1 MGSRLRGNDEPR
13 NTHPMKLLVIGAGG
27 REHALAWKLAQS
39 PRVSEVLVAPG
50 NGGTATEDKCRNVD
64 IKATDIDALL
74 ALVMR
79 EGIALTVVG
88 PEQPLVAGVVDAF
101 RARGHR
107 IFGPTAAAAQLE
119 GSKAFA
125 KDFLARHGI
134 PTAYYAVHT
143 QLDAALAYIREKGAP
158 IVIKADGLAAGK
170 GVIVAMTLVEAEAAV
185 RDMLEGNAFG
195 DAGARVVIEEFL
207 EGEEASFISM
217 VDGTHALPMATSQDH
232 KRVGDGDT
240 GPNTGGMGAYSP
252 APVVTPEVHARVMR
266 EVVMPTVRGMA
277 SDGVPFTGFLYA
289 GLMIDAGGAPKVI
302 EFNVRFGD
310 PETQPVMLRLQSD
323 LVELVEAAID
333 ARLDSVDAQWDPRPS
348 LGVVMAA
355 EGYPNTPRT
364 GDAINTL
371 DAPDLPGTKVFHA
384 GTRLEG
390 EHPVTTGGRVLC
402 VCALGDTVADAQA
415 RAYATVAGISWPG
428 EFHRHDIG
436 WRAIARE
443 RAAAS

>member
-1 MGSRLRGNDEPR
+1 
-13 NTHPMKLLVIGAGG
+13 MKILVIGGGG

-50 NGGTATEDKCRNVD
+50 NAGTALEERCRNVD
-64 IKATDIDALL
+64 VAPTDIDGLL
-74 ALVMR
+74 ALARDESV
-79 EGIALTVVG
+79 GLTVVG
-88 PEQPLVAGVVDAF
+88 PEGPLVNGVVDRF
-101 RARGHR
+101 REAGLR

-134 PTAYYAVHT
+134 PSAHYAVHT
-143 QLDAALAYIREKGAP
+143 VLEDALAHVRTVGAP
-158 IVIKADGLAAGK
+158 IVVKADGLAAGK
-170 GVIVAMTLVEAEAAV
+170 GVVVAMTLKEAEAAITE
-185 RDMLEGNAFG
+185 MLAGNAFG
-195 DAGARVVIEEFL
+195 AAGARVVIEEFL
-207 EGEEASFISM
+207 DGEEASFISI
-217 VDGTHALPMATSQDH
+217 VDGAHALPMATSQDH

-252 APVVTPEVHARVMR
+252 APVVTPAVHARVMR
-266 EVVMPTVRGMA
+266 EVVEPTVRGMIA
-277 SDGVPFTGFLYA
+277 DGMPFTGFLYA
-289 GLMIDAGGAPKVI
+289 GLMIDADGAPKVI

-323 LVELVEAAID
+323 LLDLIEAAID
-333 ARLDSVDAQWDPRPS
+333 GRVHEVHAQWDRRPA

-355 EGYPNTPRT
+355 ENYPGTPRL
-364 GDAINTL
+364 GDPVSEWDVPAIE
-371 DAPDLPGTKVFHA
+371 DTKVFHA
-384 GTRLEG
+384 GTRLEHG
-390 EHPVTTGGRVLC
+390 QIVTSGGRVLC

-415 RAYATVAGISWPG
+415 HAYAEVAGISWHG

-443 RAAAS
+443 RDEADAVPA